1 MVMIAY
7 WCIEQNIYGPQ
18 MAKNI
23 YGSPMANYVYGPKM
37 AKSIYGFPWP
47 NILMALQRP
56 KILLAP
62 ITIHTYALFKMKRGD
77 KQNLLKMQARQDNN
91 NKSNA

>member
-1 MVMIAY
+1 
-7 WCIEQNIYGPQ
+7 

-62 ITIHTYALFKMKRGD
+62 ITINTYALFKIKRGD
-77 KQNLLKMQARQDNN
+77 KKKILKMQARQDND

>member
-62 ITIHTYALFKMKRGD
+62 ITINTYASIQDEKGQQTKFLENAGK
-77 KQNLLKMQARQDNN
+77 ARQQQQ
-91 NKSNA
+91 K